1 MPSRG
6 EEAFLRAGCD
16 VLTLVRG
23 TGYNPGSSSLCR
35 KEDSSCQ
42 FLEEMWAILYQ
53 PSPMSLF
60 ENSPA
65 SLQSYQEASVE
76 PELHLLLCKGP
87 GTRSSQPGK
96 GCPLLGHSQ
105 AHVWVLC
112 SHERQQNCPGAAQLS
127 LEGVSGS
134 PALLWHCPRTLVSL
148 HRLCTKHCAVKKLL
162 G

>member
-6 EEAFLRAGCD
+6 EEAFLCAGCD

-65 SLQSYQEASVE
+65 SLQSYQEARVE
-76 PELHLLLCKGP
+76 PELHLCCAKGLGQGVLSLERAALCLDTARHTFGCCAL
-87 GTRSSQPGK
+87 TRGSK
-96 GCPLLGHSQ
+96 T
-105 AHVWVLC
+105 A
-112 SHERQQNCPGAAQLS
+112 PGAAQLS